1 MLYRCD
7 MCCFKN
13 ASEYKYNVHMKSKA
27 HLLYLEMNDLQKEID
42 SFVPTPMTTHPLE
55 KDDPKPI
62 QPLETTHPL
71 EKGDPKPIQPLET
84 KAFCSTFSKVEF
96 NLDNYLNEI
105 CKDAFNFDDFVQ
117 EYLLHPD
124 HNNWISYVG
133 NGDNDDLMLL
143 HHIDYSLYPESISF
157 GSSFFCKVFSTLE
170 YFQKPIFCSNMKQHN
185 FYIKENNRWKLI
197 DTDLLYKKIF
207 GVVIKSL
214 TVALRNTMKLSGK
227 NFKHIYKI
235 EKESFDKNYCDELS
249 VIIFGIDRDDL
260 VKKLNLDLPR
270 LCSRNQVMYD
280 CPKPNK
286 WTEFKDDSLDKS
298 DCESD

>member
-7 MCCFKN
+7 MCSFKN
-13 ASEYKYNVHMKSKA
+13 ASEYKYNVHMKSKG
-27 HLLYLEMNDLQKEID
+27 HLLYLEMTDLQKEID
-42 SFVPTPMTTHPLE
+42 SFAPTPMTNFEEVEQNPIPVINE
-55 KDDPKPI
+55 IIKEEPKP
-62 QPLETTHPL
+62 
-71 EKGDPKPIQPLET
+71 
-84 KAFCSTFSKVEF
+84 FCSTFSKVEF

-286 WTEFKDDSLDKS
+286 WTEFKDDSLEKS
-298 DCESD
+298 DCDSD

>member
-1 MLYRCD
+1 MLYQCD
-7 MCCFKN
+7 ICNFKN
-13 ASEYKYNVHMKSKA
+13 ASEYKYNAHMKSKG
-27 HLLYLEMNDLQKEID
+27 HRIQLEINEID
-42 SFVPTPMTTHPLE
+42 KELE
-55 KDDPKPI
+55 GFIPF
-62 QPLETTHPL
+62 QPLETTI
-71 EKGDPKPIQPLET
+71 EKVEQKPIDPKP
-84 KAFCSTFSKVEF
+84 FCSTFSKVEF

-124 HNNWISYVG
+124 HNNWITYVG
-133 NGDNDDLMLL
+133 NGDGDDLMLL
-143 HHIDYSLYPESISF
+143 HHIDYSLYPESDSL
-157 GSSFFCKVFSTLE
+157 GSSFFCKVFNNLE

-185 FYIKENNRWKLI
+185 FYIKENDRWKLI
-197 DTDLLYKKIF
+197 DKDLLYKKIF

-214 TVALRNTMKLSGK
+214 TVALRNTMKLSAK
-227 NFKHIYKI
+227 NFKHVYKI
-235 EKESFDKNYCDELS
+235 EKESFEKNYCDELS

-298 DCESD
+298 DCDSD